1 MAVEMPGRP
10 AYQQIADSLRN
21 DIASGR
27 LPVGQA
33 VGSTVQLMQQYGVSS
48 TVVRKAVEQLRAEGL
63 VVGHPGKGVF
73 VRATPAETAEES
85 ATLAGVAADL
95 AEVRKEIAALAGEA
109 RDSKVEVLSQ
119 SVTELK
125 RQVASLQAHLVE
137 LYARV
142 GQPYPHN
149 VAAEEHALGSRARR
163 A

>member
-1 MAVEMPGRP
+1 VAVEMPGRP

-33 VGSTVQLMQQYGVSS
+33 VGSTARLMKQYGVSS
-48 TVVRKAVEQLRAEGL
+48 TVVRKAVEQLRIDGL
-63 VVGHPGKGVF
+63 VVGQPGKGVF

-85 ATLAGVAADL
+85 ATLAGVAAGL
-95 AEVRKEIAALAGEA
+95 AEVREEIAAITGEA
-109 RDSKVEVLSQ
+109 RDSKLEVLSQ
-119 SVTELK
+119 AVTELR
-125 RQVASLQAHLVE
+125 RQVATLQAHLVE

-149 VAAEEHALGSRARR
+149 QPAEEHALESRASR